1 MIMRTASV
9 LTTPAMTPTFLV
21 LARDESLVRGAL
33 LPVALP
39 MSAEVGLGLGVRLL
53 SSKVELGTTLKML
66 PTDVADELV
75 AETVADGVSVMESD
89 EATDGWT
96 VESGAGLSVTD
107 GGPAV
112 VVGDENICA
121 NGEGAEVENAENAE
135 DGDRDGNGDEVVAE
149 LEVVEKVVEAG
160 GSEVIVDRLLESV
173 VRTVDEVSDKLEKSV
188 KEAEE
193 ADEPK
198 ENEEADEATEVDG
211 EAEKE
216 AEVST
221 EVEDDGADVVAD
233 VAERL

>member
-1 MIMRTASV
+1 MRTASV

-21 LARDESLVRGAL
+21 LARDASFVRGAL

-39 MSAEVGLGLGVRLL
+39 MAAEVGLGVGLL
-53 SSKVELGTTLKML
+53 TSKVELGTTLKML
-66 PTDVADELV
+66 PTDAADELV
-75 AETVADGVSVMESD
+75 AEAVADGVPVMGSD
-89 EATDGWT
+89 EAAKGWT
-96 VESGAGLSVTD
+96 VDSGAGLSVTD
-107 GGPAV
+107 GGFAA
-112 VVGDENICA
+112 VVGDENVCA
-121 NGEGAEVENAENAE
+121 NGEGVEVESVENAK
-135 DGDRDGNGDEVVAE
+135 DGDRDGDGDEVVAE

-173 VRTVDEVSDKLEKSV
+173 VRTVDEVSDKLKKSV

-193 ADEPK
+193 VDEPK
-198 ENEEADEATEVDG
+198 ADEEADEATEVDE

-216 AEVST
+216 AKVST